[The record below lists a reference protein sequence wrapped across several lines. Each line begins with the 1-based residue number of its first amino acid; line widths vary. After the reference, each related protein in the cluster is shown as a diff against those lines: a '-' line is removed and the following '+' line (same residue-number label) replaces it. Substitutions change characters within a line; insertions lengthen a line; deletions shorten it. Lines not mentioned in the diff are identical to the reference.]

1 MLVSGSIRLLEV
13 GPENVRKE
21 RRGFKDYG
29 ISFPPLLTL
38 VPRGAIPALVRGIS
52 HPSTCAA
59 TRLRDQTDPIP
70 AFANPHSG
78 RGREAAEA
86 IAADPRFALRDA
98 GAEGLEAAIRAEVE
112 GGARRILV
120 AGGDGTIATAAA
132 AMCDREVELAIV
144 AGGTLNHFA
153 RDHGIPLEVEE
164 ALELAAT
171 GTARGVD
178 LGFVNDRPFLNTS
191 SVGAYV
197 GFVRTRERLER
208 WMGYRLASF
217 LGGMRVM
224 ARLRGFRVQVAVEG
238 SVRSYRTALVFI
250 GVGER
255 ETRIPHFGGRVED
268 GRAGLHVIAVRGK
281 AVARL
286 VALGLEAV
294 ARGLEVVRRKPE
306 LDAFLVEECT
316 IVMPRRLSWLAV
328 DGEILRLPAPFR
340 YRLARGALR
349 VVAPDPAEGR
359 ASG

>member
-1 MLVSGSIRLLEV
+1 MPDR
-13 GPENVRKE
+13 P
-21 RRGFKDYG
+21 D
-29 ISFPPLLTL
+29 
-38 VPRGAIPALVRGIS
+38 
-52 HPSTCAA
+52 PSTA
-59 TRLRDQTDPIP
+59 PIP

-78 RGREAAEA
+78 RGTAAAET
-86 IAADPRFALRDA
+86 IAGDARFALQDV
-98 GAEGLEAAIRAEVE
+98 GAEGFETAIRAAMDD
-112 GGARRILV
+112 GARRILV
-120 AGGDGTIATAAA
+120 AGGDGTVASAAA
-132 AMCDREVELAIV
+132 AVCDTGVELAV
-144 AGGTLNHFA
+144 LAAGTLNHFA
-153 RDHGIPLEVEE
+153 RDHGIPLDPAE

-208 WMGYRLASF
+208 WMGYRLATF
-217 LGGMRVM
+217 LGGVRVM
-224 ARLRGFRVQVAVEG
+224 ARLRGFNVQVAVEG
-238 SVRSYRTALVFI
+238 TARSYRTALVFI

-255 ETRIPHFGGRVED
+255 ETRIPTFGGRVEG

-286 VALGLEAV
+286 VALGLEAA
-294 ARGLEVVRRKPE
+294 ARGLEFVRRKPE
-306 LDAFLVEECT
+306 VDAFLVDECT
-316 IVMPRRLSWLAV
+316 IVMPKPLSWLAV

-349 VVAPDPAEGR
+349 LVAPEPDTVR